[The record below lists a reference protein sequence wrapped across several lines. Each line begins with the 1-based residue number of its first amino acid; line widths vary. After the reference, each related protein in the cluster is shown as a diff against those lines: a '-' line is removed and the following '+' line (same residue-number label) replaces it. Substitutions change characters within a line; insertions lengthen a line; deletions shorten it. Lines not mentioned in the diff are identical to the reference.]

1 MQDEKFVEHLV
12 QWTDVIRRTFDDGG
26 IDEIISTR
34 RLVNIVNA
42 YMVFRDKMKAI
53 EFSINRFDEDTKN
66 GFMDLWTKVD
76 PDAQPEPEVKEE
88 EVEPEN
94 KVEVH
99 ES

>member
-1 MQDEKFVEHLV
+1 
-12 QWTDVIRRTFDDGG
+12 
-26 IDEIISTR
+26 
-34 RLVNIVNA
+34 
-42 YMVFRDKMKAI
+42 MVFRDKMKAI
-53 EFSINRFDEDTKN
+53 EFSINRFDEATKN